1 MVSHVKAKDY
11 EARGY
16 LKENANDNGHKRHPK
31 TFAFKKQKHYRN
43 VPDRIKKEDE
53 EIVFL
58 ASKAKNK
65 GLVNEIKK
73 LK

>member
-1 MVSHVKAKDY
+1 MTMGTK
-11 EARGY
+11 GT
-16 LKENANDNGHKRHPK
+16 PK

-73 LK
+73 LKWWKTVFFIIQN

>member
-1 MVSHVKAKDY
+1 MLITVGTEST
-11 EARGY
+11 
-16 LKENANDNGHKRHPK
+16 LK
-31 TFAFKKQKHYRN
+31 TFAFKKQKHYKSI
-43 VPDRIKKEDE
+43 PDRIKEEDQ

-65 GLVNEIKK
+65 GLVNENKK

>member
-1 MVSHVKAKDY
+1 MTMGTK
-11 EARGY
+11 GT
-16 LKENANDNGHKRHPK
+16 PK
-31 TFAFKKQKHYRN
+31 TFAFKKQKHYKN